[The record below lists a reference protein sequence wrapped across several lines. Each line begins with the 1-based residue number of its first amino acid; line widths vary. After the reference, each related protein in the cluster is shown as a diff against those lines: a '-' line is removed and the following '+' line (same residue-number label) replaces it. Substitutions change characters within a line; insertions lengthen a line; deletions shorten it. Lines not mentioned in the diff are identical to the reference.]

1 MELNRV
7 QDLFKI
13 VKTST
18 EKEEYAIII
27 GRHLATEVKFNSRE
41 EAEDFIKSKDYD
53 LIWALIAALI
63 DGKEAAEQ
71 AEMVKDIE
79 EQNGIKEEEK

>member
-7 QDLFKI
+7 QNLFKI

-41 EAEDFIKSKDYD
+41 EAEDFIESKDYD
-53 LIWALIAALI
+53 LIWALIAALL

-71 AEMVKDIE
+71 AELVKDIE
-79 EQNGIKEEEK
+79 EQNGIEEEEK